1 MGENWAAL
9 MSEYI
14 DIRVEY
20 EDNPAVARIVC
31 NLDLAPDG
39 PEHYP
44 DRAAGDEGTPLA
56 QYLFGIE
63 GLAALDLD
71 GGKLTVRREPGAE
84 WHALIDEISAAL
96 KDFFL

>member
-1 MGENWAAL
+1 

-14 DIRVEY
+14 DIHVDY
-20 EDNPAVARIVC
+20 DDDPDVARLTT

-39 PEHYP
+39 PESYP
-44 DRAAGDEGTPLA
+44 DRAAGDEGSPLA

-63 GLAALDLD
+63 GLAALDID
-71 GGKLTVRREPGAE
+71 GSVLVVRREPESE

-96 KDFFL
+96 KEFFL